1 MDGNGATTG
10 YEAELWAMADALR
23 GSTDAAEYKYVVL
36 GLIFLKYISDAF
48 EERHAAVLAEW
59 GGEAAEDRDEYIA
72 ENIFRVPPE
81 ARWAHL
87 KARARSASGSTGGTI
102 RRAKRRLERV
112 LRSNYCAHRF
122 DAQGASDMGKVTAT
136 TDVKLIAIGN
146 SRGIR
151 LPKVLLRKY
160 GWSDSLVLQEMD
172 EGVFLY
178 GKQKNKLSWMDTYR
192 AMATDGEDW
201 SDLDETV
208 ADGLD

>member
-1 MDGNGATTG
+1 
-10 YEAELWAMADALR
+10 
-23 GSTDAAEYKYVVL
+23 
-36 GLIFLKYISDAF
+36 
-48 EERHAAVLAEW
+48 
-59 GGEAAEDRDEYIA
+59 
-72 ENIFRVPPE
+72 
-81 ARWAHL
+81 
-87 KARARSASGSTGGTI
+87 
-102 RRAKRRLERV
+102 
-112 LRSNYCAHRF
+112 
-122 DAQGASDMGKVTAT
+122 MGKVTAA